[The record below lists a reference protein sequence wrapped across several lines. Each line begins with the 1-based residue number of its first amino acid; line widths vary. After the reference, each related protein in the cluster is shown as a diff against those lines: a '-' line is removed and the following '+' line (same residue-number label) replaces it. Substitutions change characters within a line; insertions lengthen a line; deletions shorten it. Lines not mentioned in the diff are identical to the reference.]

1 MVLALV
7 VTERQ
12 NTPGW
17 SEVQSLAMHTRAS
30 VGAAETPFPGVY
42 MQIYYVRDGE
52 HAFLT
57 ILHRLHAYL
66 VVAIT
71 FEANILY

>member
-1 MVLALV
+1 
-7 VTERQ
+7 
-12 NTPGW
+12 
-17 SEVQSLAMHTRAS
+17 MHTRAS

-66 VVAIT
+66 IVAIT